1 MRIFISA
8 DVSNKDAMRKLQE
21 QLVSVTR
28 WSPQKV
34 KPVRKQN
41 FHFTFIFLGE
51 TDLQTID
58 KIKAKLS
65 ELQFEPIKITYT
77 GIGGFPNSNYARVIW
92 IGIDQEGGQKLIS
105 LAEKVIS
112 KMIDIGL
119 RADKRFTPHM
129 TLFRIATGKLKI
141 EKTILS
147 KYADET
153 FGSDIIDKIHLKQSN
168 LTPLGPIYSDIFTTN
183 ARLS

>member
-1 MRIFISA
+1 MRTFISV
-8 DVSNKDAMRKLQE
+8 DVSSKDTMRKLQE

-77 GIGGFPNSNYARVIW
+77 GIGGFPNPDYARVVW
-92 IGIDQEGGQKLIS
+92 VGVDQEGGQKLIS
-105 LAEKVIS
+105 LAQKVIS

-119 RADKRFTPHM
+119 GADKPFTPHM
-129 TLFRIATGKLKI
+129 TLFRVTTGKLKI

-153 FGSDIIDKIHLKQSN
+153 FGSEIIDKIHLKQSN
-168 LTPLGPIYSDIFTTN
+168 LTPLGPIYSDVFTTN
-183 ARLS
+183 ARLP